1 MEKKKKWLKVFVSLL
16 ALAFIILTG
25 IHILTSIIERKI
37 GDTLKNLSPKI
48 YTQFSSVDVDL
59 FNAKVSI
66 SDLHLSLA
74 PVTGH
79 HQHSF
84 YSSNVGLAG
93 INFFKIIRGKQ
104 LAVKTV
110 SIGLSKIVLDQF
122 LFDKNDSAKAVLG
135 HLNIPFKKIT
145 IDRIKVEKMTTW
157 LQSGSYNKLML
168 KGNITLENAQFVLNN
183 PATFHLGNI
192 KGTFPQIAYPVFQA
206 RQVILMQDVMIDS
219 KKESLQAD
227 SLHIVPLNDNKLTS
241 PNTSSLAGFALNIE
255 SVKINKINILHLL
268 STEESTGFLSN
279 PDFLSVNVKGLRIFN
294 TKHPYPQ
301 SVLCPLL

>member
-1 MEKKKKWLKVFVSLL
+1 
-16 ALAFIILTG
+16 
-25 IHILTSIIERKI
+25 
-37 GDTLKNLSPKI
+37 
-48 YTQFSSVDVDL
+48 
-59 FNAKVSI
+59 
-66 SDLHLSLA
+66 
-74 PVTGH
+74 
-79 HQHSF
+79 
-84 YSSNVGLAG
+84 
-93 INFFKIIRGKQ
+93 
-104 LAVKTV
+104 
-110 SIGLSKIVLDQF
+110 
-122 LFDKNDSAKAVLG
+122 
-135 HLNIPFKKIT
+135 
-145 IDRIKVEKMTTW
+145 MTTW

-183 PATFHLGNI
+183 PVTFHLGNI

-279 PDFLSVNVKGLRIFN
+279 PDFLSVNVKGLRIFK

-301 SVLCPLL
+301 SILCPLLSLTGLHFSDSSISINELKFERPEIKLTSSSTDKISGEIIKDLPGLPAPFKSLFIKKINLLRMKIWLHSTLLWKLFVQNIGII

>member
-84 YSSNVGLAG
+84 YCSNVGLAG
-93 INFFKIIRGKQ
+93 INFFKIIRGK
-104 LAVKTV
+104 
-110 SIGLSKIVLDQF
+110 
-122 LFDKNDSAKAVLG
+122 
-135 HLNIPFKKIT
+135 
-145 IDRIKVEKMTTW
+145 E
-157 LQSGSYNKLML
+157 
-168 KGNITLENAQFVLNN
+168 
-183 PATFHLGNI
+183 
-192 KGTFPQIAYPVFQA
+192 
-206 RQVILMQDVMIDS
+206 
-219 KKESLQAD
+219 
-227 SLHIVPLNDNKLTS
+227 
-241 PNTSSLAGFALNIE
+241 
-255 SVKINKINILHLL
+255 
-268 STEESTGFLSN
+268 TGFYIIHFISN
-279 PDFLSVNVKGLRIFN
+279 SG
-294 TKHPYPQ
+294 
-301 SVLCPLL
+301 